1 MGALRGRR
9 IVVVIAA
16 LAALGA
22 IGWGGSAWYAS
33 FTRVS
38 TDDAYVEGS
47 ITPVSAKVGGH
58 IVEMLVRD
66 NQSVKKGDLLLR
78 VDPRDYQARLEQ
90 ARAAVAVARANIR
103 AARSELPLARDNTR
117 AQVAETRASL
127 EALQSVVRTTES
139 AAEESRARLEARRA
153 AVGARHAEVA
163 AAESALRKTSLEMER
178 MRRLMK
184 DDYVSRREHDDAQAA
199 FDNATAM
206 VEAARRRL
214 TEAEREAQQVQA
226 ELAARGHAIEAARQ
240 KVAEGRGTL
249 SRAESQLHQVPVKE
263 AEVTRAEAALKQA
276 EADVALAELQLAYTE
291 IRAPADGVVSKR
303 SVEVGQVVQ
312 LGQPLLALVPLHEV
326 WVLANFK
333 ETQLARVRP
342 GMKADVEIDGF
353 PGKTFPGVVDSISA
367 GTGSRFSLL
376 PPENATGN
384 WVKVVQRVPVKI
396 VLDTREAGNPQPLR
410 AGMSAVVTIKVKE
423 HAQ

>member
-1 MGALRGRR
+1 MSGPSGRR
-9 IVVVIAA
+9 IVVVVAA

-22 IGWGGSAWYAS
+22 IGWGGTAWYAS
-33 FTRVS
+33 FTRIS
-38 TDDAYVEGS
+38 TDDAYVEGT

-58 IVEMLVRD
+58 VVEMLVRD
-66 NQSVKKGDLLLR
+66 NQAVKRGDLLVR
-78 VDPRDYQARLEQ
+78 VDPRDYQARMEQ
-90 ARAAVAVARANIR
+90 TRAAVAMAQANIR
-103 AARSELPLARDNTR
+103 AARSEVPLARDASR

-127 EALQSVVRTTES
+127 EALHGMVRTTES
-139 AAEESRARLEARRA
+139 AVEESKARLEARRS
-153 AVGARHAEVA
+153 AVGARRAEVA
-163 AAESALRKTSLEMER
+163 AAESAVRRTSLELER

-184 DDYVSRREHDDAQAA
+184 NDYVSRREHDDAQAA
-199 FDNATAM
+199 FDNATAL

-214 TEAEREAQQVQA
+214 SEAEREEQQVQA
-226 ELAARGHAIEAARQ
+226 ELEARGHAIDVARQ

-276 EADVALAELQLAYTE
+276 EADLALAELQLAYTE
-291 IRAPADGVVSKR
+291 VRAPVDGVVSKR

-312 LGQPLLALVPLHEV
+312 IGQPLLAIVPLHEV

-333 ETQLARVRP
+333 ETQLSRVRP
-342 GMKADVEIDGF
+342 GMKVEVEVDSY
-353 PGKTFPGVVDSISA
+353 PGKRFTGVVDSISA

-396 VLDTREAGNPQPLR
+396 VLDTREIGNPLALR
-410 AGMSAVVTIKVKE
+410 AGMSVVVTIKVK
-423 HAQ
+423 

>member
-1 MGALRGRR
+1 VSVLRGRR
-9 IVVVIAA
+9 IVVVIAVI
-16 LAALGA
+16 AALGA
-22 IGWGGSAWYAS
+22 IGWGGTAWYAS

-58 IVEMLVRD
+58 VAEMLVRD
-66 NQSVKKGDLLLR
+66 NQAVTRGDLLLR

-90 ARAAVAVARANIR
+90 ARAAVAVAQANIR

-127 EALQSVVRTTES
+127 EALQSMVRTAES
-139 AAEESRARLEARRA
+139 AAEESRARLEARRSA
-153 AVGARHAEVA
+153 IGARKAEVA
-163 AAESALRKTSLEMER
+163 AAETGLRKASLDLER

-199 FDNATAM
+199 FDNATALL
-206 VEAARRRL
+206 EAARRRL
-214 TEAEREAQQVQA
+214 AEAERDEQQVQA
-226 ELAARGHAIEAARQ
+226 ELGARGHAIEVARQ

-249 SRAESQLHQVPVKE
+249 ARAESQLHQVPVKE
-263 AEVTRAEAALKQA
+263 ADVTRAEAALKQA

-291 IRAPADGVVSKR
+291 VRAPVDGVVSKR

-312 LGQPLLALVPLHEV
+312 VGQPLLALVPLHEV

-333 ETQLARVRP
+333 ETQLSRVRP

-353 PGKTFPGVVDSISA
+353 PGKTFPGVVESISA

-396 VLDTREAGNPQPLR
+396 VLDSRDVGNPQPLR
-410 AGMSAVVTIKVKE
+410 AGMSAVVTIRVK
-423 HAQ
+423 

>member
-1 MGALRGRR
+1 MPVLGGRR
-9 IVVVIAA
+9 IVVVVAA

-33 FTRVS
+33 FSRVS

-58 IVEMLVRD
+58 VVEMVVRD
-66 NQSVKKGDLLLR
+66 NQLVKKGDLLVR
-78 VDPRDYQARLEQ
+78 VDPRDYQARLDQ
-90 ARAAVAVARANIR
+90 TRAAVAVARANIR
-103 AARSELPLARDNTR
+103 AAQSELPLARDNTR
-117 AQVAETRASL
+117 AQVTETRASL
-127 EALQSVVRTTES
+127 EALQSVVRTAES

-153 AVGARHAEVA
+153 AVGARAAEVA
-163 AAESALRKTSLEMER
+163 AAESAVRKTALEIER

-199 FDNATAM
+199 FENANAM
-206 VEAARRRL
+206 VEAARRRF
-214 TEAEREAQQVQA
+214 TEAEREEQQVAA
-226 ELAARGHAIEAARQ
+226 ELASRGHAIEVARQ

-263 AEVTRAEAALKQA
+263 AEITRAEAALKQA

-291 IRAPADGVVSKR
+291 IRAPTDGVVSKR
-303 SVEVGQVVQ
+303 SVELGQVVQ
-312 LGQPLLALVPLHEV
+312 IGQPLLALVPLHEV

-333 ETQLARVRP
+333 ETQLGRVRP

-396 VLDTREAGNPQPLR
+396 VLDTREAGNPQALR
-410 AGMSAVVTIKVKE
+410 AGMSAVVTIRV
-423 HAQ
+423 H

>member
-1 MGALRGRR
+1 MPKSRH
-9 IVVVIAA
+9 IVVAIAA
-16 LAALGA
+16 VAALGA

-38 TDDAYVEGS
+38 TDDAYVEGA

-58 IVEMLVRD
+58 VVEMLVRD
-66 NQSVKKGDLLLR
+66 NQTVKRGDLLLR

-90 ARAAVAVARANIR
+90 ARAAVAVAEANIR
-103 AARSELPLARDNTR
+103 AARSELPLARDASR

-127 EALQSVVRTTES
+127 EALQGIVRSAES
-139 AAEESRARLEARRA
+139 AVEESRARLEARRA
-153 AVGARHAEVA
+153 AVGARRAEIA
-163 AAESALRKTSLEMER
+163 AAESALRKASLDVER

-184 DDYVSRREHDDAQAA
+184 DDYVSRRDHDDAQAA
-199 FDNATAM
+199 FDSATAM
-206 VEAARRRL
+206 LEAARRRL
-214 TEAEREAQQVQA
+214 AEAEREEQQVQA
-226 ELAARGHAIEAARQ
+226 ELASRGHAIEVARQ

-263 AEVTRAEAALKQA
+263 AEVTRSEAALKQA
-276 EADVALAELQLAYTE
+276 QADVALAELQLAYTE
-291 IRAPADGVVSKR
+291 VRAPTDGVVSKR
-303 SVEVGQVVQ
+303 SVELGQVVQ
-312 LGQPLLALVPLHEV
+312 VGQPLLALVPLHEV

-342 GMKADVEIDGF
+342 GMKVDVQVDTF
-353 PGKTFPGVVDSISA
+353 PGKTFPGVVESISA

-396 VLDTREAGNPQPLR
+396 VLDSREVGNPQPLR
-410 AGMSAVVTIKVKE
+410 AGMSAVVTIRVK
-423 HAQ
+423 

>member
-1 MGALRGRR
+1 MSALRGRR
-9 IVVVIAA
+9 IVVVVAA
-16 LAALGA
+16 VAALGA

-33 FTRVS
+33 FSRVS

-58 IVEMLVRD
+58 IVDMLVRD
-66 NQSVKKGDLLLR
+66 NQAVKKGELLLR
-78 VDPRDYQARLEQ
+78 VDPRDYQARLAQ
-90 ARAAVAVARANIR
+90 ARAAVAVAVANIR

-139 AAEESRARLEARRA
+139 SAQESRARLEARRA
-153 AVGARHAEVA
+153 AVGARRAEVA
-163 AAESALRKTSLEMER
+163 AAESAVRKTSLEMER

-199 FDNATAM
+199 FDNASAM
-206 VEAARRRL
+206 LDATRRRL
-214 TEAEREAQQVQA
+214 TEAEREEQQVQA
-226 ELAARGHAIEAARQ
+226 ELEARGHAIEVARQ

-263 AEVTRAEAALKQA
+263 AEITRAEAALKQA

-291 IRAPADGVVSKR
+291 IRAPADGVISKR

-312 LGQPLLALVPLHEV
+312 VGQPLLAIVPLHEV

-333 ETQLARVRP
+333 ETQLGRVRP
-342 GMKADVEIDGF
+342 GMKAEVEIDGF
-353 PGKTFPGVVDSISA
+353 PGKSFSGVVDSISA

-396 VLDTREAGNPQPLR
+396 VLDTREVGNPQPLR
-410 AGMSAVVTIKVKE
+410 AGMSAVVTIKV
-423 HAQ
+423 Q

>member
-1 MGALRGRR
+1 VNGITGRR
-9 IVVVIAA
+9 IVVAIAA

-47 ITPVSAKVGGH
+47 ITPMSAKVGGH
-58 IVEMLVRD
+58 VVEMLVRD
-66 NQSVKKGDLLLR
+66 NQSVKRGELLLR

-90 ARAAVAVARANIR
+90 ARAAVAVAQATIL
-103 AARSELPLARDNTR
+103 AARSELPLARDGSR

-153 AVGARHAEVA
+153 AVGARRAEVA
-163 AAESALRKTSLEMER
+163 AAESAHRKTSLEIER

-199 FDNATAM
+199 FDNATALL
-206 VEAARRRL
+206 EASRRRL
-214 TEAEREAQQVQA
+214 AEAEREEQQVQA

-249 SRAESQLHQVPVKE
+249 SRAQSQLHQVPVKE
-263 AEVTRAEAALKQA
+263 AEITRAEAALKQA
-276 EADVALAELQLAYTE
+276 QADVALAELQLAYTE
-291 IRAPADGVVSKR
+291 VRAPIDGVVSKR

-312 LGQPLLALVPLHEV
+312 VGQPLLALVPLHEV

-333 ETQLARVRP
+333 ETQLSRVRP
-342 GMKADVEIDGF
+342 GMRVEVQIDSY
-353 PGKTFPGVVDSISA
+353 PGKTFTGVVESISA

-396 VLDTREAGNPQPLR
+396 VLDRREAGNPPPLR
-410 AGMSAVVTIKVKE
+410 AGMSAVVTIKVK
-423 HAQ
+423 

>member
-1 MGALRGRR
+1 VSGLTGRR
-9 IVVVIAA
+9 IVVGVAG

-38 TDDAYVEGS
+38 TDDAYIEGS
-47 ITPVSAKVGGH
+47 ITPVSAKVSGH
-58 IVEMLVRD
+58 VVEMLVRD
-66 NQSVKKGDLLLR
+66 NQAVTRGQLLLR

-90 ARAAVAVARANIR
+90 ARAAVAVAQANLL
-103 AARSELPLARDNTR
+103 AARSELPLARDASR
-117 AQVAETRASL
+117 AQVTETRASL
-127 EALQSVVRTTES
+127 EALQGMVRSAES
-139 AAEESRARLEARRA
+139 AAEESRAGLEARRA
-153 AVGARHAEVA
+153 AVGARRAEVT
-163 AAESALRKTSLEMER
+163 AAESLVRRTTLELER
-178 MRRLMK
+178 IRRLVK

-199 FDNATAM
+199 FDSASAM
-206 VEAARRRL
+206 LEAARRRL
-214 TEAEREAQQVQA
+214 AEAEREEQQA
-226 ELAARGHAIEAARQ
+226 EAEVTSKVHAIDVARQ

-249 SRAESQLHQVPVKE
+249 SRAESQLHQVPVKQ
-263 AEVTRAEAALKQA
+263 AEVARAEAALKQA
-276 EADVALAELQLAYTE
+276 QADLALAELQLVYTE
-291 IRAPADGVVSKR
+291 VKAPTDGVVSKR

-312 LGQPLLALVPLHEV
+312 VGQPLLAIVPLHEV

-342 GMKADVEIDGF
+342 GMKVEVQVDSY
-353 PGKTFPGVVDSISA
+353 PGRTFTGVVDSISA

-396 VLDTREAGNPQPLR
+396 LLDQREAGNPQPLR
-410 AGMSAVVTIKVKE
+410 AGMSAVVTIKVE
-423 HAQ
+423 

>member
-1 MGALRGRR
+1 MSRPTGRH
-9 IVVVIAA
+9 IVVVVAV

-22 IGWGGSAWYAS
+22 IGWGGTAWYAS

-58 IVEMLVRD
+58 VVEMLVRD
-66 NQSVKKGDLLLR
+66 NQAVKRGDLLIR

-90 ARAAVAVARANIR
+90 ARAAVAVAEANIR
-103 AARSELPLARDNTR
+103 AARSELPLARDNSR

-127 EALQSVVRTTES
+127 EALQGMVRTTES
-139 AAEESRARLEARRA
+139 AVEESRARLEARRA
-153 AVGARHAEVA
+153 AVGARRAEVA
-163 AAESALRKTSLEMER
+163 AAESAVRRTSLEIER

-184 DDYVSRREHDDAQAA
+184 DDYVSRREHDEAQAA
-199 FDNATAM
+199 FDNATAL

-214 TEAEREAQQVQA
+214 AEAEREEQQVQA
-226 ELAARGHAIEAARQ
+226 EIASRSHAIDVARQ

-263 AEVTRAEAALKQA
+263 AELTRAEAALKQA
-276 EADVALAELQLAYTE
+276 QADVALAELQLAYTE
-291 IRAPADGVVSKR
+291 VRAPTDGVVSKR
-303 SVEVGQVVQ
+303 SVELGQVVQ
-312 LGQPLLALVPLHEV
+312 VGQPLLALVPLHEV

-333 ETQLARVRP
+333 ETQLSRVRP
-342 GMKADVEIDGF
+342 GMKVDVEIDSY
-353 PGKTFPGVVDSISA
+353 PGKTFSGVVESISA

-396 VLDTREAGNPQPLR
+396 ALDTREAGNPQPLR
-410 AGMSAVVTIKVKE
+410 AGMSAVVTIRVK
-423 HAQ
+423 

>member
-1 MGALRGRR
+1 VPKSRH
-9 IVVVIAA
+9 IVVAIAA
-16 LAALGA
+16 VAALGA

-38 TDDAYVEGS
+38 TDDAYVEGA

-58 IVEMLVRD
+58 VVEMLVRD
-66 NQSVKKGDLLLR
+66 NQTVKRGDLLLR

-90 ARAAVAVARANIR
+90 ARAAVAVAEANIR
-103 AARSELPLARDNTR
+103 AARSELPLARDASR

-127 EALQSVVRTTES
+127 EALQGIVRSAES

-153 AVGARHAEVA
+153 AVGARRAEIA
-163 AAESALRKTSLEMER
+163 AAESALRKASLDVER

-184 DDYVSRREHDDAQAA
+184 DDYVSRRDHDDAQAA
-199 FDNATAM
+199 FDSATAM
-206 VEAARRRL
+206 LEAARRRL
-214 TEAEREAQQVQA
+214 AEAEREEQQVQA
-226 ELAARGHAIEAARQ
+226 ELASRGHAIEVARQ

-263 AEVTRAEAALKQA
+263 AEVTRSEAALKQA
-276 EADVALAELQLAYTE
+276 QADVALAELQLAYTE
-291 IRAPADGVVSKR
+291 VRAPTDGVVSKR
-303 SVEVGQVVQ
+303 SVELGQVVQ
-312 LGQPLLALVPLHEV
+312 VGQPLLALVPLHEV

-342 GMKADVEIDGF
+342 GMKVDVQVDTF
-353 PGKTFPGVVDSISA
+353 PGKTFPGVVESISA

-396 VLDTREAGNPQPLR
+396 VLDSREVGNPQPLR
-410 AGMSAVVTIKVKE
+410 AGMSAVVTIRVK
-423 HAQ
+423 

>member
-1 MGALRGRR
+1 VAGLTGRR
-9 IVVVIAA
+9 VVVVVAG

-22 IGWGGSAWYAS
+22 IGWGGSAWYTS

-38 TDDAYVEGS
+38 TDDAYIEGA

-58 IVEMLVRD
+58 VVEMLVRD
-66 NQSVKKGDLLLR
+66 NQAVKRGELLLR

-90 ARAAVAVARANIR
+90 ARAAVAVAEANIR
-103 AARSELPLARDNTR
+103 AARSELPLARDASR

-127 EALQSVVRTTES
+127 EALHSVVRTAES
-139 AAEESRARLEARRA
+139 ALEESRARLEGRRA
-153 AVGARHAEVA
+153 ATGARRAEVA
-163 AAESALRKTSLEMER
+163 AAESAVRKTSLELER

-199 FDNATAM
+199 FDNATALL
-206 VEAARRRL
+206 EASRRRL
-214 TEAEREAQQVQA
+214 AEAEREEQQVEA
-226 ELAARGHAIEAARQ
+226 ELTSRGHAIEVARQ

-276 EADVALAELQLAYTE
+276 QADVALAELQLAYTE
-291 IRAPADGVVSKR
+291 VRAPADGVVSKR

-312 LGQPLLALVPLHEV
+312 VGQPLLAVVPLHEV
-326 WVLANFK
+326 WVVANFK
-333 ETQLARVRP
+333 ETQLSRVRP
-342 GMKADVEIDGF
+342 GMKVEVEVDTY
-353 PGKTFPGVVDSISA
+353 PGKTFSGVVESISA

-396 VLDTREAGNPQPLR
+396 LLDQVETANPPLR
-410 AGMSAVVTIKVKE
+410 AGMSALVTIKVK
-423 HAQ
+423 

>member
-1 MGALRGRR
+1 VSGLTGRR
-9 IVVVIAA
+9 IVVAVAV

-38 TDDAYVEGS
+38 TDDAYIEGT
-47 ITPVSAKVGGH
+47 ITPVSAKVSGH
-58 IVEMLVRD
+58 VAEMLVRD
-66 NQSVKKGDLLLR
+66 NQAVKRGDLLIR

-90 ARAAVAVARANIR
+90 TRAAVAVAQANLR
-103 AARSELPLARDNTR
+103 AARSELPLARDTSH

-127 EALQSVVRTTES
+127 DALQGMVRTAES

-153 AVGARHAEVA
+153 AVGARRAEIA
-163 AAESALRKTSLEMER
+163 GAESALRKTSLELER

-184 DDYVSRREHDDAQAA
+184 DDYVSRREYDDAQAA
-199 FDNATAM
+199 FDSATAM
-206 VEAARRRL
+206 LEVARRRL
-214 TEAEREAQQVQA
+214 AEAQREEQQAQA
-226 ELAARGHAIEAARQ
+226 EVASRGHAIDVARQ

-249 SRAESQLHQVPVKE
+249 SRAESQLHQVPVKQ
-263 AEVTRAEAALKQA
+263 AEIARAEAALKQA
-276 EADVALAELQLAYTE
+276 QADVALAELQLTYTE
-291 IRAPADGVVSKR
+291 VRAPADGVVAKR

-312 LGQPLLALVPLHEV
+312 EGQPLMAIVPLHEV

-333 ETQLARVRP
+333 ETQLERVRP
-342 GMKADVEIDGF
+342 GMKVEVRVDSY
-353 PGKTFPGVVDSISA
+353 PGKTFTGVVDSISA

-396 VLDTREAGNPQPLR
+396 LLDQRETGNPQPLR
-410 AGMSAVVTIKVKE
+410 AGMSAVVTIRLE
-423 HAQ
+423 

>member
-1 MGALRGRR
+1 MSALGGRR
-9 IVVVIAA
+9 IVVAIAA

-22 IGWGGSAWYAS
+22 IGWGGSAWYSS

-66 NQSVKKGDLLLR
+66 NQSVKKGDLMLR

-90 ARAAVAVARANIR
+90 TRAAMAVAQANIR
-103 AARSELPLARDNTR
+103 AARSELPLARDSSR

-139 AAEESRARLEARRA
+139 AAEESRARLEGRRA
-153 AVGARHAEVA
+153 AVGARTAEVA
-163 AAESALRKTSLEMER
+163 AAESALRKTSLEIER

-206 VEAARRRL
+206 LEAARRRL
-214 TEAEREAQQVQA
+214 MEAEREEQQVQA
-226 ELAARGHAIEAARQ
+226 ELTARGHAIDVARPT
-240 KVAEGRGTL
+240 VV
-249 SRAESQLHQVPVKE
+249 ESQLHQVPVKE
-263 AEVTRAEAALKQA
+263 AEIMRAEAALKQA

-291 IRAPADGVVSKR
+291 IRAPVDGVVSKR
-303 SVEVGQVVQ
+303 SVEIGQVVQ
-312 LGQPLLALVPLHEV
+312 VGQPLLAIVPLHEV

-342 GMKADVEIDGF
+342 GMRAEVEVDGF
-353 PGKTFPGVVDSISA
+353 PGKRFTGVVDSISA

-396 VLDTREAGNPQPLR
+396 VLDSREAGNPQPLR
-410 AGMSAVVTIKVKE
+410 AGMSALVTIRV
-423 HAQ
+423 Q

>member
-1 MGALRGRR
+1 MPLLRGRQ
-9 IVVVIAA
+9 IVVVVAA

-33 FTRVS
+33 FTRIS

-58 IVEMLVRD
+58 VVEMLVRD
-66 NQSVKKGDLLLR
+66 NQLVKKGDLLVR
-78 VDPRDYQARLEQ
+78 IDPRDYQARLDQ
-90 ARAAVAVARANIR
+90 TRAAVAVAKANIR
-103 AARSELPLARDNTR
+103 AAQSELPLARDNTR

-153 AVGARHAEVA
+153 AVGARAAEVA
-163 AAESALRKTSLEMER
+163 AAESAVRKTALDIER

-199 FDNATAM
+199 FDNANAM

-214 TEAEREAQQVQA
+214 TEAEREEQQVAA
-226 ELAARGHAIEAARQ
+226 ELSARGHAIEVARQ

-263 AEVTRAEAALKQA
+263 AEITRAEAALKQA

-303 SVEVGQVVQ
+303 SVEIGQVVQ
-312 LGQPLLALVPLHEV
+312 IGQPLLAIVPLHEV

-333 ETQLARVRP
+333 ETQLGRVRP

-396 VLDTREAGNPQPLR
+396 VLDTREAGNPQSLR
-410 AGMSAVVTIKVKE
+410 AGMSAVVTIRVK
-423 HAQ
+423 

>member
-1 MGALRGRR
+1 MSALGGRR

-22 IGWGGSAWYAS
+22 IGWGGTAWYAS
-33 FTRVS
+33 FTRVA

-90 ARAAVAVARANIR
+90 ARAAVAVAEANIR

-117 AQVAETRASL
+117 AQVTETRASL

-153 AVGARHAEVA
+153 AVGARRAEVA
-163 AAESALRKTSLEMER
+163 AAESAVRKTALEIDR

-199 FDNATAM
+199 FDNATAL

-214 TEAEREAQQVQA
+214 TEAEREEQQVEA
-226 ELAARGHAIEAARQ
+226 ELAARGHAIEVARQ

-263 AEVTRAEAALKQA
+263 AEITRAEAALKQA
-276 EADVALAELQLAYTE
+276 EADVSLAELQLAYTD

-312 LGQPLLALVPLHEV
+312 IGQPLLAIVPLHEV

-333 ETQLARVRP
+333 ETQLSRVRP
-342 GMKADVEIDGF
+342 GMKAEVEIDGF
-353 PGKTFPGVVDSISA
+353 PGKRFTGVVDSISA

-396 VLDTREAGNPQPLR
+396 MLDTREAGNPQPLR
-410 AGMSAVVTIKVKE
+410 AGMSAVVTIKVP
-423 HAQ
+423 

>member
-1 MGALRGRR
+1 VSGPSGRR
-9 IVVVIAA
+9 IVVVVAG

-22 IGWGGSAWYAS
+22 IGWGGTAWYAS

-38 TDDAYVEGS
+38 TDDAYVEGT

-58 IVEMLVRD
+58 VVAMLVRD
-66 NQSVKKGDLLLR
+66 NQAVKRGDLLVR
-78 VDPRDYQARLEQ
+78 VDPRDYQARVEQ
-90 ARAAVAVARANIR
+90 TRAAVAVAQANIR
-103 AARSELPLARDNTR
+103 AARSEVPLARDASR

-127 EALQSVVRTTES
+127 EALHGMVRTTES
-139 AAEESRARLEARRA
+139 AVEESKARLEARRA
-153 AVGARHAEVA
+153 AVGARRAEVA
-163 AAESALRKTSLEMER
+163 AAESAVRKTTLELER

-214 TEAEREAQQVQA
+214 SEAEREEQQVQA
-226 ELAARGHAIEAARQ
+226 ELAARGHAIEVARQ

-276 EADVALAELQLAYTE
+276 EADLALAELQLAYTE
-291 IRAPADGVVSKR
+291 VRAPVDGVVSKR

-312 LGQPLLALVPLHEV
+312 IGQPLLAIVPLHEV

-333 ETQLARVRP
+333 ETQLSRVRP
-342 GMKADVEIDGF
+342 GMKVEVEVDGY
-353 PGKTFPGVVDSISA
+353 PGKRFTGVVDSISA

-396 VLDTREAGNPQPLR
+396 VLDTREIGNPQALR
-410 AGMSAVVTIKVKE
+410 AGMSAVVTIKVK
-423 HAQ
+423 

>member
-1 MGALRGRR
+1 
-9 IVVVIAA
+9 V
-16 LAALGA
+16 
-22 IGWGGSAWYAS
+22 
-33 FTRVS
+33 
-38 TDDAYVEGS
+38 
-47 ITPVSAKVGGH
+47 
-58 IVEMLVRD
+58 
-66 NQSVKKGDLLLR
+66 
-78 VDPRDYQARLEQ
+78 
-90 ARAAVAVARANIR
+90 
-103 AARSELPLARDNTR
+103 PLARDASR

-127 EALQSVVRTTES
+127 EALHGMVRTTES
-139 AAEESRARLEARRA
+139 AVEESKARLEARRA
-153 AVGARHAEVA
+153 AVGARRAEVA
-163 AAESALRKTSLEMER
+163 AAESAVRKTTLELER

-214 TEAEREAQQVQA
+214 SEAEREEQQVQA
-226 ELAARGHAIEAARQ
+226 ELAARGHAIEVARQ

-276 EADVALAELQLAYTE
+276 EADLALAELQLAYTE
-291 IRAPADGVVSKR
+291 VRAPVDGVVSKR

-312 LGQPLLALVPLHEV
+312 IGQPLLAIVPLHEV

-333 ETQLARVRP
+333 ETQLSRVRP
-342 GMKADVEIDGF
+342 GMKVEVEVDGY
-353 PGKTFPGVVDSISA
+353 PGKRFTGVVDSISA

-396 VLDTREAGNPQPLR
+396 VLDTREIGNPQALR
-410 AGMSAVVTIKVKE
+410 AGMSAVVTIKVK
-423 HAQ
+423 

>member
-1 MGALRGRR
+1 VNGFTGRR
-9 IVVVIAA
+9 IVVAVAVV
-16 LAALGA
+16 AALGA
-22 IGWGGSAWYAS
+22 IGWGGSAWYTS
-33 FTRVS
+33 FTRVW

-58 IVEMLVRD
+58 VVEMLVRD
-66 NQSVKKGDLLLR
+66 NQGVKRGDLLVR

-90 ARAAVAVARANIR
+90 ARAAVAVAEANIR
-103 AARSELPLARDNTR
+103 AARSELPLARDGSR

-127 EALQSVVRTTES
+127 EALQGVVRTAEA

-153 AVGARHAEVA
+153 AVGARRAEVA
-163 AAESALRKTSLEMER
+163 AAESAVRKTSLEIER

-199 FDNATAM
+199 FDSAAALM
-206 VEAARRRL
+206 EAARRRL
-214 TEAEREAQQVQA
+214 AEAEREEQQVVA
-226 ELAARGHAIEAARQ
+226 ELTARGHAIEVARQ

-276 EADVALAELQLAYTE
+276 QADLALAELQLAYTE
-291 IRAPADGVVSKR
+291 VRAPTDGVVSKR
-303 SVEVGQVVQ
+303 AVELGQVVQ
-312 LGQPLLALVPLHEV
+312 VGQPLLALVPLHEV

-333 ETQLARVRP
+333 ETQLSRVRP
-342 GMKADVEIDGF
+342 GMKAEVQVDTF
-353 PGKTFPGVVDSISA
+353 PGKTFTGVVESISA

-384 WVKVVQRVPVKI
+384 WVKVVQRVPVKV
-396 VLDTREAGNPQPLR
+396 VLDHREAGNPQPLR
-410 AGMSAVVTIKVKE
+410 AGMSAVVTIKL
-423 HAQ
+423 Q

>member
-1 MGALRGRR
+1 VSGLTGRR
-9 IVVVIAA
+9 IVVGVAA

-38 TDDAYVEGS
+38 TDDAYVEGT

-58 IVEMLVRD
+58 VVEMLVRD
-66 NQSVKKGDLLLR
+66 NQAVTRGQLLLR

-90 ARAAVAVARANIR
+90 ARAAVAVAQANLL
-103 AARSELPLARDNTR
+103 AARSELPLARDASR

-127 EALQSVVRTTES
+127 EALQGMVRTAES
-139 AAEESRARLEARRA
+139 AAEESRAGLEARRA
-153 AVGARHAEVA
+153 AVGARRAEVA
-163 AAESALRKTSLEMER
+163 AAASLVRRTTLELER
-178 MRRLMK
+178 IRRLVK

-199 FDNATAM
+199 FDSAGAM
-206 VEAARRRL
+206 LEAARRRL
-214 TEAEREAQQVQA
+214 TEAEREEQQA
-226 ELAARGHAIEAARQ
+226 EAEVASKVHGIDVARQ

-249 SRAESQLHQVPVKE
+249 SRAESQLHQVPVKQ
-263 AEVTRAEAALKQA
+263 AEIARAEAALKQA
-276 EADVALAELQLAYTE
+276 QADLALAELQLMYTE
-291 IRAPADGVVSKR
+291 VRAPTDGVISKR

-312 LGQPLLALVPLHEV
+312 VGQPLLAIVPLHEV

-342 GMKADVEIDGF
+342 GMKVEVQVDSY
-353 PGKTFPGVVDSISA
+353 PGRTFTGVVDSISA

-396 VLDTREAGNPQPLR
+396 LLDQREAGNPQPLR
-410 AGMSAVVTIKVKE
+410 AGMSAVVTIKVE
-423 HAQ
+423 